1 MAKNRTEPT
10 PDPTLVENAKALAD
24 LSDLFATATV
34 AHFQTLA
41 KAGVENAGEIASDF
55 HAYLLDMMR
64 PDATMTPFI
73 TGLSQVIGAVGKG
86 PSGATSGNTMVTVQY
101 GPSSLTVPSPTQV
114 RKVAADRAAN
124 VAKKAAAAKK
134 TPAKKAAPVK
144 KTAKATPAKKTA
156 TLKAPAKKA
165 PAKKTPSKAP
175 ARRTTPRAT
184 GTTPH
189 GISW

>member
-134 TPAKKAAPVK
+134 APAKKSPAKKVAPVAKKATPVK
-144 KTAKATPAKKTA
+144 KTAKAVP
-156 TLKAPAKKA
+156 LKAQ
-165 PAKKTPSKAP
+165 SKDQALRSSRSG
-175 ARRTTPRAT
+175 RRTSPAVAR
-184 GTTPH
+184 
-189 GISW
+189 